1 MRRLCSLLLSALC
14 LAFAGL
20 PAGAQ
25 DKYPSKPVRVLV
37 PYAPGGATDIV
48 ARVVGEQM
56 RQILGQSFAVE
67 NKPGAFGIVAIEE
80 MARAKPDGYTLMIGN
95 VSTNAITP
103 VLFTKKFS
111 INYERD
117 VVPVARLAD
126 LPAFLLVTTK
136 DFPPKTVAEL
146 VDYAKQRPGKVRY
159 ASAGVGSFPHFDMVL
174 FAKKAGLDMIHIPVK
189 AGASGIVNDMV
200 SGDLQVSFLNVATTA
215 AMIKAGKLRPLAV
228 VTEQRLAEYPDVP
241 TMAEAGYPGIG
252 TVQWQGLFA
261 PAGTPKEVLET
272 LHQAVVQGLKSEP
285 VQEAFR
291 KSIIRAVPTAS
302 PDDAKAWLKSEM
314 QAWGKIV
321 AETKI
326 DVEE

>member
-1 MRRLCSLLLSALC
+1 
-14 LAFAGL
+14 
-20 PAGAQ
+20 
-25 DKYPSKPVRVLV
+25 
-37 PYAPGGATDIV
+37 
-48 ARVVGEQM
+48 
-56 RQILGQSFAVE
+56 
-67 NKPGAFGIVAIEE
+67 
-80 MARAKPDGYTLMIGN
+80 
-95 VSTNAITP
+95 
-103 VLFTKKFS
+103 
-111 INYERD
+111 
-117 VVPVARLAD
+117 
-126 LPAFLLVTTK
+126 
-136 DFPPKTVAEL
+136 PPKTVAEF
-146 VDYAKQRPGKVRY
+146 VDYAKQRPGKIRY

-200 SGDLQVSFLNVATTA
+200 SGDLQVSFLNVATSA

-241 TMAEAGYPGIG
+241 TMAEVGYPGIG
-252 TVQWQGLFA
+252 TVQWQGMFA

-272 LHQAVVQGLKSEP
+272 LHQAVVQALKSAP
-285 VQEAFR
+285 VQEAFG
-291 KSIIRAVPTAS
+291 KSIIRAVPTSS